1 MSYLPNNQRTLFCQT
16 TDKTVANTASETSLI
31 DGGVGSLVIQANTF
45 KVGDTIR
52 LTLLGYHSGVSNPT
66 IRVRVKTNSTVQ
78 LDTGAVGSANSTNE
92 LVRLNAL
99 LTVRS
104 IGASGSIIGHG
115 YYQELGAGI
124 GNFPMV
130 NTAAVTI
137 DTTIDQVLDITV
149 EWGTAS
155 ASNTITS
162 TNVLIEI
169 LRPIA

>member
-1 MSYLPNNQRTLFCQT
+1 MSYQFKSARTMFSQT
-16 TDKTVANTASETSLI
+16 TDKTVANTVTETTLI
-31 DGGVGSLVIQANTF
+31 DGGVGNLTIQANSL

-52 LTLLGYHSGVSNPT
+52 LALLGYHSGVSNPT
-66 IRVRVKTNSTVQ
+66 IRVKVKTNSTVQ

-92 LVRLNAL
+92 LVQLNAL